1 MGEWYTIGVAMGIGV
16 ALGILAAGL
25 LPRRYVAPLAAAAFG
40 VALGLLIEDWQEA
53 VAAFVGGLAGALGAM
68 PVVRGALRR
77 GGARAGT
84 AAILALAALVTALIA
99 FVPVVGYLQAVVLA
113 VLGVRMRAREPER
126 HAGLRTL
133 ARD

>member
-1 MGEWYTIGVAMGIGV
+1 
-16 ALGILAAGL
+16 
-25 LPRRYVAPLAAAAFG
+25 
-40 VALGLLIEDWQEA
+40 
-53 VAAFVGGLAGALGAM
+53 M

-84 AAILALAALVTALIA
+84 AAIVAFAALVTAALA
-99 FVPVVGYLQAVVLA
+99 FVPVVGYLQAVALT